1 MPQLMVHRVGTLDL
15 LQFAQASILSAVQVL
30 RQGSIERSHLHQ
42 RAMMSGNFAKNKGVL
57 QLLRDAPRRQRNG
70 QLLINQ

>member
-42 RAMMSGNFAKNKGVL
+42 RAMMSGNFAKNKAFCNFFVMPHVGKEMV
-57 QLLRDAPRRQRNG
+57 NC
-70 QLLINQ
+70 